1 MISYSNAGTPNYAL
15 GTVATYSCDSGFV
28 LDLSVGSEMRTCIDD
43 GDNDAEGIFD
53 MQEPACVRKS
63 AIIDPKC
70 KIQKHFQ
77 NVMLV
82 GMASEISKNF
92 TYKCVDRSRHNGIKG
107 AKAKC
112 AH

>member
-43 GDNDAEGIFD
+43 GDNDAEGVFD

-63 AIIDPKC
+63 ILILFFSLTRGLLMVLAIDELNLQIWVIC
-70 KIQKHFQ
+70 
-77 NVMLV
+77 
-82 GMASEISKNF
+82 
-92 TYKCVDRSRHNGIKG
+92 
-107 AKAKC
+107 
-112 AH
+112 